1 MSQLSD
7 LRDSR
12 ILITG
17 GLGFIGSNL
26 ARRCLTLGARVTICD
41 SLHRGAGGNIH
52 NVDDFRDAVTILAA
66 DIRQSDAL
74 ARVLPSHDM
83 VFHCAATTSHA
94 GSMEEPFEDLDVNCR
109 GTLSLMD
116 AVRRVNPAIRVVS
129 IGTSTQIGRMQF
141 KPVDESHPEFPLDL
155 YSAHRS
161 LAEKYVLIYAQ
172 AHGVPATVVRFGNV
186 YGPRAHIRS
195 SRFGFINF
203 FIGQALRGNDL
214 TVFGDGNQLRNV
226 LFVEDGVDALL
237 TAATSDEAVGKVFFA
252 TSDEQH
258 SVSSI
263 ARHIVDAMEAGDVR
277 HVPWPAE
284 KAATEV
290 GDAVIT
296 NQRIKALGWCPRH
309 DLRAG
314 LVITRDYFQPR
325 LKDYLE

>member
-1 MSQLSD
+1 MFK
-7 LRDSR
+7 LRDSSV
-12 ILITG
+12 LITG

-26 ARRCLTLGARVTICD
+26 VQRCLTLGARVTICD
-41 SLHRGAGGNIH
+41 SLHPGAGGNTH
-52 NVDDFRDAVTILAA
+52 NADGFRGAVTILPT
-66 DIRQSDAL
+66 DIRQADAL
-74 ARVLPSHDM
+74 AQALRSQDI

-94 GSMEEPFEDLDVNCR
+94 GSMQEPFEDLDVNCR
-109 GTLSLMD
+109 GTLCLME
-116 AVRRVNPAIRVVS
+116 AVRRSNPTILVVS

-161 LAEKYVLIYAQ
+161 LAEKYVLIYAH
-172 AHGVPATVVRFGNV
+172 AHGIPSTVVRFGNV

-214 TVFGDGNQLRNV
+214 TVFGDGSQLRNV
-226 LFVEDGVDALL
+226 LFVEDGIDALL
-237 TAATSDEAVGKVFFA
+237 TAATSDEAIGRVFFA
-252 TSDEQH
+252 TSDEQY

-263 ARHIVDAMEAGDVR
+263 AQHIVEVMAAGGVR

-296 NQRIKALGWCPRH
+296 NQRIKALGWCPRY

-314 LVITRDYFQPR
+314 LALTRDYFRPR